1 MVKRP
6 EGVKGFVLLPKRWV
20 VGRSFAWVTRLRRLA
35 RDLERLPSVFV
46 GLHWAVF
53 GVLML
58 AKLMR
63 GVVTAIFFFV
73 ENNAPKYLTKV

>member
-1 MVKRP
+1 MKRP

-35 RDLERLPSVFV
+35 RDLERLPSVFA

-53 GVLML
+53 GVLMREVD
-58 AKLMR
+58 AR
-63 GVVTAIFFFV
+63 SCNT
-73 ENNAPKYLTKV
+73 YLTPSRYK